1 MQNKR
6 LNSKFGIM
14 EKMKISGVTAIA
26 IIMVII
32 VIMTLTFIGVASAG
46 RPACSMPET
55 QSIRSVTMIKCEGM
69 VTHQVNTKWES
80 SNENLLNSPPL
91 QADEVYGA
99 VTYNEDLKA
108 LDGETVF
115 VKDLGI
121 DTGDTPN
128 LDVMTSM
135 GYKTGGIGAL
145 SYDER
150 VGMTIIAN
158 PTATRDV
165 ILCSFASRATG
176 DKLPASCEEVSAGSS
191 MVVTDVLATTRT
203 QVGITESPVSLHY
216 GITATG
222 SGGAG
227 TQAHGRIAAEFSV
240 YAETGSAENGGHC
253 GIGNVSKP
261 TLGSR
266 LTHYERNSANGE
278 WEFSKEMGYE
288 SRVRP

>member
-1 MQNKR
+1 MQNKKSG
-6 LNSKFGIM
+6 LM
-14 EKMKISGVTAIA
+14 EEKKKKIGLTETAIT
-26 IIMVII
+26 IIMII
-32 VIMTLTFIGVASAG
+32 ILILTIAFSGVASAG
-46 RPACSMPET
+46 RPACSTPET

-80 SNENLLNSPPL
+80 SNEDLLNSPPL
-91 QADEVYGA
+91 QADEVYGE

-115 VKDLGI
+115 VKDFGI
-121 DTGDTPN
+121 DTGDAPN

-135 GYKTGGIGAL
+135 GYKTGAIGAL

-158 PTATRDV
+158 PTATKDV
-165 ILCSFASRATG
+165 ILCPFASRATG

-191 MVVTDVLATTRT
+191 MMVTEVLATTRT
-203 QVGITESPVSLHY
+203 KVGITESPVSLQY

-222 SGGAG
+222 LGGAG
-227 TQAHGRIAAEFSV
+227 TPAHGRIAAEFSV
-240 YAETGSAENGGHC
+240 YAEEGSAENGGHC
-253 GIGNVSKP
+253 GLGNVSKP

-266 LTHYERNSANGE
+266 LTYYERSSANGE
-278 WEFSKEMGYE
+278 WEFSKEMDYV
-288 SRVRP
+288 SRVMP

>member
-1 MQNKR
+1 
-6 LNSKFGIM
+6 
-14 EKMKISGVTAIA
+14 MKKKIGLTAIT
-26 IIMVII
+26 IITIM
-32 VIMTLTFIGVASAG
+32 IMTIAFIGVASAG
-46 RPACSMPET
+46 RPACPTPET
-55 QSIRSVTMIKCEGM
+55 QSIRTVTMIKCEGM
-69 VTHQVNTKWES
+69 VTHQVNAKWES
-80 SNENLLNSPPL
+80 SNVDLLNSPPL
-91 QADEVYGA
+91 QADEVYGR

-128 LDVMTSM
+128 LNVMTSM
-135 GYKTGGIGAL
+135 GYRAGEIGAL
-145 SYDER
+145 SYDES
-150 VGMTIIAN
+150 VSMTLIAN

-165 ILCSFASRATG
+165 ILCPFASRAAG

-191 MVVTDVLATTRT
+191 MMVTDVLATTRT
-203 QVGITESPVSLHY
+203 KVGITESPVSLRY

-240 YAETGSAENGGHC
+240 YAEEGSAENGGHW
-253 GIGNVSKP
+253 GSGNVSKP

-266 LTHYERNSANGE
+266 LTYYERSSANGW
-278 WEFSKEMGYE
+278 WEFSKEMDYE
-288 SRVRP
+288 SRIRP

>member
-1 MQNKR
+1 MRNKQ
-6 LNSKFGIM
+6 SKVRIM
-14 EKMKISGVTAIA
+14 EEKKKKIGLTGVTAIT
-26 IIMVII
+26 IIMII
-32 VIMTLTFIGVASAG
+32 VMTIAFSGVASAG
-46 RPACSMPET
+46 RPACSTPET
-55 QSIRSVTMIKCEGM
+55 QSIRTVTMIKCEGM
-69 VTHQVNTKWES
+69 VTHQVNSKWES
-80 SNENLLNSPPL
+80 SNEDLLNSPPL
-91 QADEVYGA
+91 QPDEVYGA

-115 VKDLGI
+115 IKDFGI
-121 DTGDTPN
+121 DTGDAPN

-135 GYKTGGIGAL
+135 GYKAGGIGAL

-165 ILCSFASRATG
+165 ILCPFASAAVG
-176 DKLPASCEEVSAGSS
+176 ELPASCEEVSAGSS
-191 MVVTDVLATTRT
+191 MMVTDVLVTTRT

-227 TQAHGRIAAEFSV
+227 TPAHGRIAAGFSV
-240 YAETGSAENGGHC
+240 FAEAGSAGTE
-253 GIGNVSKP
+253 
-261 TLGSR
+261 LGSR
-266 LTHYERNSANGE
+266 LTYYERSSANGE

-288 SRVRP
+288 SRIRP